1 MASTR
6 RLILLTGPQAG
17 RVFELTDD
25 RITVGRNADCTL
37 HLDEESVSHQHA
49 EIVVDAGRVRIRDNQ
64 SINGTLVNGKPVTEA
79 ELKSGDTVTFGEV
92 VVRFTVSDTAPAKPV
107 SAPTS
112 SAPQPAASSSP
123 HLAPLPFVETAPRFR
138 PIPAAEAVPEHLA
151 PLPSDL
157 LVGGRVA
164 EPKETILDNRALVGG
179 LIVCVLVLMIG
190 LVWKMRPSVLD
201 TIRRLED
208 FQFTVADPTVEK
220 FDLKEPV
227 RAVIQETR
235 VDLNS
240 ESLAPPGDGA
250 ETTELPDIHISTK
263 PDAGESS
270 TMFIATPN
278 KDVAV
283 ADIDVAA
290 LTGAG
295 DVTMP
300 KADVMDAPSEISVQ
314 SDKVEWALPVIA
326 AVTDAPADIF
336 KYAEPTPSDKIG
348 THYINT
354 APRPGRPI
362 KSPMPKAWG
371 PQDQVAKGTLGTV
384 NINLFGTG
392 TRFMLSGSRG
402 GGLRSRTAVDSALHW
417 LAMHQEPDG
426 MWLAKKY
433 EGADEADLGVTGLAV
448 LAFMGA
454 GNTPRKGEYMR
465 TVSKALEAIIRQ
477 QDESS
482 GRIGQK
488 YSLYTHAI
496 CTIAV
501 SEAYGRTRDERYAAA
516 AQKAI
521 GFSEKAVNSDGGWRY
536 QPKSEASDMSVTAW
550 FVQAFKTAKLAD
562 LKFNN
567 AIYSQS
573 LTFVD
578 SCTDKGGSKDSS
590 GAVGYMY
597 AANQAYSPQQNGSSA
612 LTSAS
617 MMIRQFTGMGVK
629 NHLLVKGA
637 EITRTSPP
645 DWAKKDF
652 YYWYYSTYAMHN
664 MGEEYRLWWNGKIR
678 DVLLNHQSREEP
690 NAGSWD
696 PKGDRWAQTGGR
708 VYTTALGALCL
719 EVYYR
724 YNDALT
730 SFGVAPDIDELL
742 ME

>member
-1 MASTR
+1 MTP
-6 RLILLTGPQAG
+6 RLTILTGPQVG
-17 RVFELTDD
+17 RSLDLQDYRV
-25 RITVGRNADCTL
+25 TVGREPDCGL
-37 HLDEESVSHQHA
+37 HLDDASVSHRHA
-49 EIVVDAGRVRIRDNQ
+49 EIFIVAGKVLVRDNK
-64 SINGTLVNGKPVTEA
+64 STNGTRVNGLQITEA
-79 ELKSGDTVTFGEV
+79 ELQPGDVVAFGDIRLRLETGSGV
-92 VVRFTVSDTAPAKPV
+92 PAV
-107 SAPTS
+107 N
-112 SAPQPAASSSP
+112 
-123 HLAPLPFVETAPRFR
+123 APLPVTEPAPHL
-138 PIPAAEAVPEHLA
+138 PPVPASEPTPEHLA
-151 PLPSDL
+151 PLPADL
-157 LVGGRVA
+157 VQGGAMAGA
-164 EPKETILDNRALVGG
+164 EDVIIDKRALLGG
-179 LIVCVLVLMIG
+179 VLVFG
-190 LVWKMRPSVLD
+190 LVCLLAVVWKMRPSVMD
-201 TIRRLED
+201 AIRRLED
-208 FQFTVADPTVEK
+208 FQFTVADPNLEK

-227 RAVIQETR
+227 RAVVQETR
-235 VDLNS
+235 VDLTS

-263 PDAGESS
+263 PDAAESS

-290 LTGAG
+290 LTGTGIAN
-295 DVTMP
+295 MP
-300 KADVMDAPSEISVQ
+300 PADVIDAPSEISVQ
-314 SDKVEWALPVIA
+314 SDTVEWALPVIA
-326 AVTDAPADIF
+326 AVTTGPADIYQ
-336 KYAEPTPSDKIG
+336 YAEPTPSDKIG

-392 TRFMLSGSRG
+392 TRFLLAGGRG
-402 GGLRSRTAVDSALHW
+402 GGLQSRTAVDSALHW
-417 LAMHQEPDG
+417 LAMHQEADG
-426 MWLAKKY
+426 AWDSTKY
-433 EGADEADLGVTGLAV
+433 EGTDEAKLGVTGLSV

-465 TVSKALEAIIRQ
+465 TVAKGLEAILREQ
-477 QDESS
+477 TSD
-482 GRIGQK
+482 GRFGQK

-501 SEAYGRTRDERYAAA
+501 SEAYGRTRDERYANA

-521 GFSEKAVNSDGGWRY
+521 AFCEKAVNADGGWRY
-536 QPKSEASDMSVTAW
+536 QPKTDVSDMSVTAW
-550 FVQAFKTAKLAD
+550 FVQAFKTAKLAN

-567 AIYSQS
+567 AIYSQA

-578 SCTDKGGSKDSS
+578 SCTDKGGSKDST
-590 GAVGYMY
+590 GAVAYQY
-597 AANQAYSPQQNGSSA
+597 NPEQAYSPNQNGSSA
-612 LTSAS
+612 LTSAG
-617 MMIRQFTGMGVK
+617 MLIRQFTGTGVK

-645 DWAKKDF
+645 TWSGKDF
-652 YYWYYSTYAMHN
+652 YYWYYATYAMHN

-678 DVLLNHQSREEP
+678 DVLLTHQSREEP
-690 NAGSWD
+690 HTGSWD
-696 PKGDRWAQTGGR
+696 PTADRWGDKRGGR

-730 SFGVAPDIDELL
+730 SFGVAPDLDELL
-742 ME
+742 LQ